1 MFGAV
6 AQVLLLLQDELGQR
20 QAVGHLHRPL
30 LVPLEDEVVH
40 GVADCGETEREA
52 GGHNRSRHR
61 FHPFI
66 SFLPLSSDVTLLF
79 HSEDNDVRGQPPPP
93 AGCLESKGWK
103 KICYLASA
111 VRRVEGYQSISRFGG
126 IQQ

>member
-52 GGHNRSRHR
+52 GGQNRSRQR
-61 FHPFI
+61 VHPFI
-66 SFLPLSSDVTLLF
+66 SFLALSSGVTLLF
-79 HSEDNDVRGQPPPP
+79 HSEDTDVRGQPPPRRLF
-93 AGCLESKGWK
+93 GVKGLE

-111 VRRVEGYQSISRFGG
+111 VRGVKGYQSIPRFGG